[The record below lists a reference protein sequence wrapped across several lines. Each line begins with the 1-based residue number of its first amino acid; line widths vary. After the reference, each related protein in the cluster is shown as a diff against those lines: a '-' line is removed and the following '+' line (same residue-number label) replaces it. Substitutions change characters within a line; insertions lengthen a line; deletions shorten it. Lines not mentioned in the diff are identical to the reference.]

1 VVDAFNVKPNRM
13 KVTNDKRAIKNL
25 SDEGFHDEVIVLIDV
40 RTSEEEAF
48 RWALANADAVEI
60 TTQRIRDKIARLADP
75 IYQLYT
81 QTMPDK
87 VRANFDYVLRERTFK
102 ISYLVDEDTAYETYE
117 ELAKRG
123 KLGVVDNVGVAGEDI
138 CELGDYFGDFI
149 NAERLYL
156 STPQLENVSWASR
169 LVNLEKLEL
178 KKVHMDDISWIRN
191 LKKLREVQI
200 LESTISDLSVL
211 SDHEDIWY
219 LDISGTEIGDISFIQ
234 NYQKLDY
241 LNIVACPIKDYSPL
255 LTMQSRLNCLEI
267 DERALELIG
276 EDKIRKRHIGIS
288 IIPRPNTPFWR
299 SLI

>member
-1 VVDAFNVKPNRM
+1 
-13 KVTNDKRAIKNL
+13 
-25 SDEGFHDEVIVLIDV
+25 
-40 RTSEEEAF
+40 
-48 RWALANADAVEI
+48 
-60 TTQRIRDKIARLADP
+60 
-75 IYQLYT
+75 
-81 QTMPDK
+81 MPDK
-87 VRANFDYVLRERTFK
+87 VRANFDYVLREGTFK

-156 STPQLENVSWASR
+156 STPQLESVSWASR

-178 KKVHMDDISWIRN
+178 KKVHMDDISWMRN

-219 LDISGTEIGDISFIQ
+219 LDISGTEVGDISFIQ

-267 DERALELIG
+267 DESALELIG
-276 EDKIRKRHIGIS
+276 EDRIRERHIGIT